1 MRRPGTPFDTVLAM
15 RPRLRLAVLPAV
27 AVLVLALGVVAVVA
41 APRLWHRLDDRAAQV
56 RQAAAEATDPA
67 TTPPDGTA
75 EEGSAAGA
83 ASPGTGSATSPGA
96 GRPSPGGTSGAAS
109 GGATRTSTS
118 TGREGSGSSVTGSAA
133 RTAPVAAASSGRPI
147 GVADPDLIGASAA
160 SQTSRIAAMKA
171 LGITAVRLDA
181 RWDWV
186 QYGGP
191 TSYDWKDLDRTVGSL
206 RAAGLTVDLLVAGC
220 PTWAAASDRSKSGAC
235 HPASAT
241 QFGQWAGAVAARFHP
256 QGVRLYEIWNEPN
269 QAASWGPSADPAAY
283 AAILAAAYQAIKKVS
298 SDTVVL
304 SGGLAPVTTE
314 GGDVTGTTFLSS
326 VYAHGGKGTFDA
338 VGYHAYCYPALPD
351 SFQSWSGWSQMAGTS
366 PSLRSVMAVNGDPGK
381 QIWITE
387 AGAPTAGP
395 RGVGEQAQAQTITQA
410 VTGAASADWV
420 GGLFLYTWRDGGTDA
435 GDSED
440 WFGLTTK
447 AGAGKPALAA
457 LERAIAGSW
466 R

>member
-1 MRRPGTPFDTVLAM
+1 V
-15 RPRLRLAVLPAV
+15 AVPAV
-27 AVLVLALGVVAVVA
+27 AVLIVGAVA
-41 APRLWHRLDDRAAQV
+41 AWSAPQLWRGPGRPAAQV
-56 RQAAAEATDPA
+56 GSPSARPDDPAGGGGAPAPTTGSAPGPAAASPTVGSAAATASAAGPRA
-67 TTPPDGTA
+67 TSTA
-75 EEGSAAGA
+75 RGASPRTGPTAPTRSAAGA
-83 ASPGTGSATSPGA
+83 GV
-96 GRPSPGGTSGAAS
+96 PGGSPA
-109 GGATRTSTS
+109 
-118 TGREGSGSSVTGSAA
+118 
-133 RTAPVAAASSGRPI
+133 RPI
-147 GVADPDLIGASAA
+147 GVADPGLISATDA
-160 SQTSRIAAMKA
+160 AQTSQIAAMKA
-171 LGITAVRLDA
+171 VGITAVRLDA

-191 TSYDWKDLDRTVGSL
+191 ASYDWNDLDRAVGNL

-220 PTWAAASDRSKSGAC
+220 PTWAAASDRSRSGAC
-235 HPASAT
+235 HPASAA
-241 QFGQWAGAVAARFHP
+241 QFGQWAGAVAGRFHP

-269 QAASWGPSADPAAY
+269 QAASWGPSADAAAY

-298 SDTVVL
+298 ADTVVL

-366 PSLRSVMAVNGDPGK
+366 PSLRSVMAANGDSGK

-395 RGVGEQAQAQTITQA
+395 RGVGEQAQAQTISQA
-410 VTGAASADWV
+410 VAGAASASWV
-420 GGLFLYTWRDGGTDA
+420 GGLFLYTWRDAGTDA

-440 WFGLTTK
+440 WFGLMTK
-447 AGAGKPALAA
+447 AGASKPAMAA
-457 LERAIAGSW
+457 LQRSIAGSW
-466 R
+466 T